1 MLIWTITFACK
12 AFIFIK
18 FTEIWRVLL
27 ENSSV
32 LLCFREE
39 WENIFPS
46 KERRDGYFH
55 SWVYSAAETS
65 LNITSLPDLSGK
77 LCVNVGCFLFLL
89 FAHSL
94 SRVSLCVGDCRD
106 RPHTNESE
114 LDTTWPQTLTF
125 RWPWGQD
132 GLGGGL
138 LSASLLLSPMGR
150 QQSFHLSF
158 PFKLWT
164 ERNKH
169 QNEPSCIFHF
179 RCAAGRGPD
188 RAQTPGALFCGPRQG
203 DQPGCWLW
211 RHHLP
216 GGQTPVGYS
225 VMLWRTSCLWRAVW
239 TDPVGY
245 HCSVCTPS
253 AGSPN
258 VCCHLL

>member
-46 KERRDGYFH
+46 EERRDGYFH

-132 GLGGGL
+132 GLGG
-138 LSASLLLSPMGR
+138 ASERIP
-150 QQSFHLSF
+150 SFITDGKTAIFPSVISF
-158 PFKLWT
+158 QAVDRKEQAPKWALV
-164 ERNKH
+164 
-169 QNEPSCIFHF
+169 HF
-179 RCAAGRGPD
+179 S
-188 RAQTPGALFCGPRQG
+188 F
-203 DQPGCWLW
+203 
-211 RHHLP
+211 
-216 GGQTPVGYS
+216 
-225 VMLWRTSCLWRAVW
+225 
-239 TDPVGY
+239 
-245 HCSVCTPS
+245 
-253 AGSPN
+253 
-258 VCCHLL
+258 